1 MACGCTHSRPASS
14 THNVR
19 NNKNLKKKQKKTK
32 KTNKKFA
39 RGIRD
44 ALLITGH
51 RSLYLLG
58 HHIPSFIYFL
68 AVSSSSRRRFW
79 TSPQKKKK
87 KKRELANN
95 NEKKNNFSWF
105 YTQLPVWTFPKSPT
119 PPILERK
126 NLVSRLADVGL
137 FRLDFYFFTKFHSR
151 IFFFLFFFSFLFNK
165 FVVASFFQLCVVVIF
180 VDAAA
185 GVESAASI
193 SIRNDFHFMFC
204 LCVR

>member
-1 MACGCTHSRPASS
+1 MYQWETKNPKKCERQTKDRNNHLSHKVETVAPHFMACGCTHSRPASS

-19 NNKNLKKKQKKTK
+19 NNKNLKKKNKKN
-32 KTNKKFA
+32 NKKFA
-39 RGIRD
+39 RGIRA

-87 KKRELANN
+87 KRELANN

-105 YTQLPVWTFPKSPT
+105 YTQLPV
-119 PPILERK
+119 
-126 NLVSRLADVGL
+126 
-137 FRLDFYFFTKFHSR
+137 
-151 IFFFLFFFSFLFNK
+151 
-165 FVVASFFQLCVVVIF
+165 
-180 VDAAA
+180 
-185 GVESAASI
+185 
-193 SIRNDFHFMFC
+193 
-204 LCVR
+204 